1 MFDTDLLEK
10 IFMQP
15 EMAEVPCIY
24 QSIVIHTVERVL
36 DEEEKNVDELYT
48 DERGN
53 TENARH
59 E

>member
-48 DERGN
+48 DER
-53 TENARH
+53 
-59 E
+59 